1 MNNSMCSKKLKNI
14 EDVYTRE
21 EFAMAVKIR
30 NTYYP
35 SYAPVV
41 LCAEKNTLARYRK
54 GEECFTLKMWY
65 AIQVWRYVIADLEKK
80 YKGILS
86 VEWENTKPFRSLKYV
101 NNQNWDYAR
110 ITEEIWNGLKTVAQS
125 GKINVC
131 AGTFCNYRQSNWDC
145 INNENSDS
153 GFVITKIYDVSQLP
167 KKYPTSDP
175 IGIYIKKF
183 YWPEIRDLFVEVPIR
198 VQELIHGENLNP
210 LHPESHLTLAGKLFK
225 GKNIWRDFPEI
236 TLDEIK
242 EAVEVCHCDVNE
254 TYGVDCK
261 GFGVGATPL
270 LMFTW
275 LLEGAERLQIIEYL
289 VNKGADVNFFG
300 YGGRPVLGEAVL
312 FCDVELV
319 KFLLEHGA
327 NPNYNGYLY
336 DIVHRWVF
344 DYKSLPLHY
353 AYNLQYFTEDDIPA
367 KAKEIFDLLIQHGA
381 EMFVEDIDKN
391 NELVKKI
398 LNDCDTVRRTKILH
412 SIGG

>member
-1 MNNSMCSKKLKNI
+1 MMNVLENDNMTVLSLFRYHSFSDI
-14 EDVYTRE
+14 ERPFLHLLNVNDHQVP
-21 EFAMAVKIR
+21 
-30 NTYYP
+30 N
-35 SYAPVV
+35 
-41 LCAEKNTLARYRK
+41 AETTARWKALYERWVA
-54 GEECFTLKMWY
+54 EANPQQTAFHICL
-65 AIQVWRYVIADLEKK
+65 
-80 YKGILS
+80 
-86 VEWENTKPFRSLKYV
+86 
-101 NNQNWDYAR
+101 
-110 ITEEIWNGLKTVAQS
+110 LKTVAQS

-153 GFVITKIYDVSQLP
+153 GFVITKIYDVPQLP
-167 KKYPTSDP
+167 KKYPISDP

-225 GKNIWRDFPEI
+225 GKNIWCDLPEI

-261 GFGVGATPL
+261 EFGVGATPL
-270 LMFTW
+270 LIFTW

-300 YGGRPVLGEAVL
+300 YGGHPVLGVAVL

-327 NPNYNGYLY
+327 NPNYNGHLH
-336 DIVHRWVF
+336 DNVHRWVF
-344 DYKSLPLHY
+344 DYKSLALHS
-353 AYNLQYFTEDDIPA
+353 AYNQQYCTEDDTRA

-391 NELVKKI
+391 N
-398 LNDCDTVRRTKILH
+398 
-412 SIGG
+412 